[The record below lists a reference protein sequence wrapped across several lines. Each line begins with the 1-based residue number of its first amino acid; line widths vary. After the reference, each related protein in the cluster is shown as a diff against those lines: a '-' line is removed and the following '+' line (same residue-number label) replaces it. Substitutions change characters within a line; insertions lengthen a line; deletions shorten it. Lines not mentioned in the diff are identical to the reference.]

1 MANLEKQVKILFTA
15 QNETRD
21 AFNQISS
28 QLEKLQTQNQK
39 TGSSFGDIFKGV
51 TLSTIALQAMQKAG
65 QLVQSGIREISS
77 DISEGANLEM
87 MNTALSTIADNAG
100 ISTSEV
106 KGFKAQLAEINTYGT
121 SATEVLK
128 QFIQTGM
135 VDMVDEIQWASGK
148 EGFEGYIETIKDFG
162 ATMGVSSKKAID
174 DFTTAIASLRP
185 EMLEQ
190 YNITKNLPMVYS
202 EYAQAQGLVASELTE
217 TQKRMAVLNL
227 VAKEGA
233 LVMGV
238 YNETYQ
244 TTGKNLLSIQD
255 ALTSLKQEFGI
266 TVQGVVQPLT
276 KGFLDTLQ
284 TLIEVIRLNSEEIT
298 GFFNNMAGV
307 FSFAYDGIKSVK
319 EIYEEYAE
327 TVGMSMEEVNALS
340 EEALANFQKNAID
353 SAISWQPIVIAIG
366 EAIKGIA
373 VLVSFIKVAGNVIG
387 GFARIVSV
395 PFRMMA
401 EWVRID
407 IEMLQQLGEAG
418 KQISQAFKSFFAG
431 DFAGGIANAENAL
444 RTMAKGLKTYVVDGF
459 NSASKA
465 MGDAFPQE
473 YWDSLTKNT
482 DGLISAWTYDVQG
495 AWDNA
500 MSGFQKVKDKI
511 GSGTRE
517 LAQSAKKMSEAVK
530 DAMGDIQDKLS
541 GYYDSLSNLIKKHND
556 AYESISKDLAKER
569 AERDKNVSKIVGDT
583 QKEIEALQAKSNKSI
598 EVMKRAIETEK
609 ALNDQ
614 RSGANIS
621 ALENAIAN
629 EIKAQESREGKLK
642 AQMESEIAEEIEKHK
657 EKIAELEKSLQEEY
671 DLRKRYAEDF
681 ARFKEQLEKDD
692 ITQLKEKTLA
702 ELAQITAKTGVGLG
716 SLGLNVGSAGLGMGA
731 SGSFGSATGGDTIN
745 INITGNSI
753 DSPERIDQLV
763 AEIQRALARAN
774 SNAEVNIIT

>member
-28 QLEKLQTQNQK
+28 QLEKLQKQNQK

-65 QLVQSGIREISS
+65 QLVQTGIREIGSA
-77 DISEGANLEM
+77 ISEGANLEM
-87 MNTALSTIADNAG
+87 MNTALATIGDNAG
-100 ISTSEV
+100 ISTSEI

-190 YNITKNLPMVYS
+190 YNITKNLPMVYA
-202 EYAQAQGLVASELTE
+202 EYAREQGLVASELTE

-244 TTGKNLLSIQD
+244 TTGKNLLSIKD
-255 ALTSLKQEFGI
+255 ALTSLKQEFGV

-284 TLIEVIRLNSEEIT
+284 TMIEVIRLNSEEIT

-327 TVGMSMEEVNALS
+327 SVGMSMEEVNALS
-340 EEALANFQKNAID
+340 EEALTNFQKNAID
-353 SAISWQPIVIAIG
+353 SAVSWQPIVIAIG
-366 EAIKGIA
+366 EAIKGLA
-373 VLVSFIKVAGNVIG
+373 VTVTAVKYVGSVIEGLARVVSI
-387 GFARIVSV
+387 
-395 PFRMMA
+395 PFNLIA
-401 EWVRID
+401 EWIRVD
-407 IEMLQQLGEAG
+407 IEAFNSLMTAGQQTA
-418 KQISQAFKSFFAG
+418 KAFQSFFAG
-431 DFAGGIANAENAL
+431 DFAGAVANAEQAL
-444 RTMAKGLKTYVVDGF
+444 KTIGTGLKNYVADGF
-459 NSASKA
+459 NSATVA
-465 MGDAFPQE
+465 MNKSFPQE
-473 YWDSLTKNT
+473 YFDRLQNNVMDLAQAWD
-482 DGLISAWTYDVQG
+482 YDVQG
-495 AWDNA
+495 AWNNA

-569 AERDKNVSKIVGDT
+569 AERDKNVSKIVSDT
-583 QKEIEALQAKSNKSI
+583 QKEIEALQAKSSKSI

-629 EIKAQESREGKLK
+629 EIKAQESRESKLK
-642 AQMESEIAEEIEKHK
+642 AQMESEIAEEVEKHK
-657 EKIAELEKSLQEEY
+657 EKIAELEKQLQEEY

-681 ARFKEQLEKDD
+681 ARFKAQLEKDD

-716 SLGLNVGSAGLGMGA
+716 ALGLNTASAGLGMGA
-731 SGSFGSATGGDTIN
+731 SGSFGSASGGDTIN

-763 AEIQRALARAN
+763 TEIQRALARAN